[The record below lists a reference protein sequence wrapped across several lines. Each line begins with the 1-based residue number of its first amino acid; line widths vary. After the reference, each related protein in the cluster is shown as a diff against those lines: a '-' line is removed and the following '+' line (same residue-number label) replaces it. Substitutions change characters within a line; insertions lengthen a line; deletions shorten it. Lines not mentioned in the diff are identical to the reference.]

1 MEVRPAVGWPLP
13 GVGSA
18 TGAVPRRE
26 KEQSASFADLL
37 KSALAEVN
45 KLQQEADEASLRLA
59 TGEAELH
66 QVMIAAEKASISLQL
81 TLAIRNKLLDA
92 YHEIMRMQL

>member
-1 MEVRPAVGWPLP
+1 MEVRPTVGWPLQ
-13 GVGSA
+13 GVG
-18 TGAVPRRE
+18 GAPGAAAQRG
-26 KEQSASFADLL
+26 KEQGASFADLL

-45 KLQQEADEASLRLA
+45 RLQQEAEEASLRLA

-66 QVMIAAEKASISLQL
+66 QVMIAAEKANISLQL

-92 YHEIMRMQL
+92 YHEIMRMQV

>member
-1 MEVRPAVGWPLP
+1 MDVRPVGSWPLQ
-13 GVGSA
+13 VIGSSS
-18 TGAVPRRE
+18 GAVSQRE
-26 KEQSASFADLL
+26 KEQGASFADLL

-45 KLQQEADEASLRLA
+45 RLQQEAEEASLRLA

-66 QVMIAAEKASISLQL
+66 QVMIAAEKANISLQL

-92 YHEIMRMQL
+92 YHEIMRMQV